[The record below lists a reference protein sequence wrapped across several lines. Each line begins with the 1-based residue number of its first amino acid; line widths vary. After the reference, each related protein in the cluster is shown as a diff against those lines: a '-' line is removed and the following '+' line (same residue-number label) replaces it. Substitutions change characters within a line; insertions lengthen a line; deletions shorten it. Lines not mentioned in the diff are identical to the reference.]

1 MRSGECSLPD
11 PMNKSP
17 RPLRIDPA
25 FKQVARNT
33 FALTLRLP
41 RAQAEAI
48 TVQRWIAGPSV
59 RNQFRWHAMLL
70 EELARRGIGYHTY
83 GALLMREGH
92 RMKPHFDPSR
102 FWPELAP
109 FRAPVKVAAAPAR
122 RARRKRS

>member
-1 MRSGECSLPD
+1 MK
-11 PMNKSP
+11 KSP

-33 FALTLRLP
+33 FALTLRLT

-48 TVQRWIAGPSV
+48 TVQHWIAGPSV

-70 EELARRGIGYHTY
+70 EELAYRGIGYHAY
-83 GALLMREGH
+83 RALLKNEGH
-92 RMKPHFDPSR
+92 RMKPHFDPSQ

-109 FRAPVKVAAAPAR
+109 LPAPAKAVAAPAR
-122 RARRKRS
+122 RARRKRR